1 MIPQYSGL
9 GVDLGLSKLTNR
21 LLLLVRPHTET
32 IFQLVSRRLSVRLRD
47 SIQTGPPKTIGGVKI
62 IVRPVRCEWCCD
74 CSRGRRQPCFGKLAS
89 RYPPLPCGREKG
101 GVTVDG
107 RTTKGVATDKPKT
120 QICFCEEEARWAGC
134 CWCKSTSTVHVRKVY
149 NLTCSLRVYT
159 GRSTCN
165 YYKLLEEDEKG
176 KLPAL
181 TFKNLQPF
189 LFLCRSSNSIS
200 SRSASTRASFS

>member
-47 SIQTGPPKTIGGVKI
+47 SIQTGPRKTIGGVKI

-89 RYPPLPCGREKG
+89 RYYPLYERR
-101 GVTVDG
+101 GVEWRDG
-107 RTTKGVATDKPKT
+107 QTTKGDAMD
-120 QICFCEEEARWAGC
+120 R
-134 CWCKSTSTVHVRKVY
+134 
-149 NLTCSLRVYT
+149 
-159 GRSTCN
+159 
-165 YYKLLEEDEKG
+165 
-176 KLPAL
+176 PAL
-181 TFKNLQPF
+181 RNTRTYRYANW
-189 LFLCRSSNSIS
+189 LFL
-200 SRSASTRASFS
+200 